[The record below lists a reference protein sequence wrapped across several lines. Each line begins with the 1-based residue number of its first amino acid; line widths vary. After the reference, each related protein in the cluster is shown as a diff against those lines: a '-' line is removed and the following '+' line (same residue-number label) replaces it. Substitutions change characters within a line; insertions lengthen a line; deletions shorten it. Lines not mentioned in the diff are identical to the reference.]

1 MLFTRQV
8 PAASPHPLPAVSGF
22 LAGRVFLALLVLLA
36 LPLAPARFALAA
48 PPPLSPVVPGH
59 PLRFPQ
65 DFGAHPDF
73 RTEWWYATGW
83 LDTPD
88 GKQLGFQVTF
98 FRSATDHDRA
108 NPSRF
113 APHQIIIAHAALA
126 DPGQG
131 RLIHDEKS
139 ARAGFGMAYA
149 REGNTDVRLGDWQF
163 VREEDGRY
171 RARVPARDFALDLT
185 LTPTQ
190 PLMLQGEGGYSRK
203 GPLPEQA
210 SYYYSEPHL
219 RVTGSMTREGKPVT
233 AEGVAWLDHE
243 WSTTVLDPRAAGWDW
258 VGINL
263 DDGSAL
269 MAFRIR
275 GKDGQPLW
283 SHAALRRRD
292 GSVTHY
298 GPQQVSFA
306 PRRHWR
312 SPRTDAVYPVA
323 VSIVAGDQRWDIEP
337 MMDDQELDSRASTGA
352 VYWEG
357 AVTVLR
363 DGKLAG
369 RGYLEMTGYVSPM
382 KL

>member
-1 MLFTRQV
+1 MLAT
-8 PAASPHPLPAVSGF
+8 PTSII
-22 LAGRVFLALLVLLA
+22 ALLV
-36 LPLAPARFALAA
+36 ALAGA
-48 PPPLSPVVPGH
+48 LMLPPASATPPALSPVVPGH
-59 PLRFPQ
+59 PLRFPH

-126 DPGQG
+126 DPAQG

-163 VREEDGRY
+163 VREENGRY

-185 LTPTQ
+185 MTPTQ

-219 RVTGSMTREGKPVT
+219 RVAGSMTREGKPV
-233 AEGVAWLDHE
+233 AVEGVAWLDHE

-258 VGINL
+258 VGINF

-275 GKDGQPLW
+275 GKNGQPLW

-298 GPQQVSFA
+298 GPEQVSFA

-363 DGKLAG
+363 DGKPAG